1 MPLLMLLGSLIPGL
15 VKAQEFNRV
24 VMDPKAGKEVL
35 NGYLT
40 REGLRGEVF
49 GAFYEDEYRI
59 YEPSEKV
66 VETLRRLPAGWET
79 TVVLGTWCSDSQR
92 EVPRFLRVA
101 DEAGIPDSLI
111 TLIGVDRKKEAKGI
125 ELDDLDIQLVPTF
138 IFYRNGKEM
147 GRIVETPKDNLETDM
162 LVILARPPAPPPPG
176 TRTE

>member
-1 MPLLMLLGSLIPGL
+1 MLLGSLIPGL

-35 NGYLT
+35 IGYLT

-125 ELDDLDIQLVPTF
+125 ELDDLEIQLVPTF